1 MTINQNELKAIAT
14 KYATYCISVRD
25 KLNELPL
32 EFDDWFQ
39 KYKEYDNQRLEP
51 EIDAVIS
58 YLNLTCKN
66 HGKRGFKVWGKKMR
80 SLIRQKLKDGF
91 DVTDIND
98 VIRVKSVWLKDKNMH
113 KYFRPITL
121 FGNKFEDYL
130 NETTEPLD
138 SEKNDEFTDAIR
150 RAATDTY

>member
-1 MTINQNELKAIAT
+1 
-14 KYATYCISVRD
+14 
-25 KLNELPL
+25 
-32 EFDDWFQ
+32 
-39 KYKEYDNQRLEP
+39 
-51 EIDAVIS
+51 
-58 YLNLTCKN
+58 
-66 HGKRGFKVWGKKMR
+66 MR